1 MALDIPTLTLK
12 VASEG
17 LDSLPQQLNDASTA
31 GDNLSDSVDRVTAST
46 QGSTEVIKSSIT
58 ASEKYLSQ
66 LQTKA
71 DLLGR
76 NAEFTAGY
84 MLSLKDASE
93 AEMAAGASIGAS
105 IDKYKEMNSAHTE
118 AIKMNKAF
126 DESIKENEASLQR
139 MGKAQQAAIDMDKS
153 REASIQSEVQA
164 YGKMHAAALEMDAA
178 RDAAIQ
184 KEIQNYGKMHAA
196 ALEMNAAFDKS
207 KQPLEDTASM
217 FEKVGL
223 GSARAKREVIV
234 LGHEIVSGQF
244 SRIPGSMMVLSES
257 FITAGISL
265 STLLLPLALVAAA
278 IGTLVLASESIHRG
292 REEFEDF
299 DRAVQNTGNFAGT
312 TARQFQDMANTIARS
327 PKDISNAKEALLE
340 LAKSGRFH
348 KEEMADAGRA
358 ATDMARATGESAQDA
373 AREIIKLK
381 EEGTKYIDEFEKG
394 HHILTPLQFDEIEQ
408 FKRLGKEVEATDEYM
423 KALGKSAEEQSETIL
438 KHGGEWAGM
447 GNEVANAWGKAKAA
461 FMNWGKVE
469 EGTARINAL
478 KVAIADANK
487 TIANNKPI
495 FGLEQ
500 EAAAVAK
507 ADKAILETELK
518 SLQATQKIEDDKLA
532 AKEAGSRRN
541 EAVAKANSFI
551 ANAKLDENGE
561 RNRRIKKLDQEYGA
575 DKELLVKG
583 ETDWLAVL
591 KKTNGETSAE
601 YKKEVSDYA
610 ERVTQM
616 AAMYEANKKAL
627 EKKPD
632 KAPERDALSK
642 ELKQLQDQINVA
654 KSAYSTEQINSMA
667 QEKMGSISKAAQIE
681 MDGKAAIAMYEAE
694 AKAYSAMAAEEL
706 KHKDHTGQ
714 AQGYTDKALQAERDK
729 DREIE
734 KMRAGAEVEDA
745 NLQKRSLQI
754 QQETDKIKGDSVA
767 STLAKQAAAREA
779 DLDKAKS
786 DIETYG
792 EKLKKEY
799 GTLSAEDKK
808 LYTDMVAHAEQI
820 KKDWA
825 SFDTAQAQKQL
836 KDMDKQ
842 LDAMDKQL
850 KKSNPAIA
858 MYGEKKAIDKVEAE
872 RMQQLSQMVAQ
883 GKLLAEDAD
892 NYALALYKDSNK
904 QKKALDDGLV
914 LSQLSNAQT
923 IATGLEAIDKD
934 IAGKKSAAAKAAFAI
949 SKGLA
954 AAEAEVKLGAALQ
967 AAWDADSFPE
977 ALEQVAI
984 VVSQGAVIAND
995 IKSVAA
1001 PGFQSGGYTGDYG
1014 TSEIAGVVHG
1024 QEFVL
1029 NAAAT
1034 SRNRETLEAMNAGA
1048 TVNTTAGT
1056 NKSTDS
1062 VASSSNVHVHNYGAT
1077 IEVEKRSD
1085 GDIAIIARRE
1095 AKATVQ
1101 AEAPDLIARHIS
1113 NSNSPVSK
1121 ALSRNTSTERRR

>member
-1 MALDIPTLTLK
+1 
-12 VASEG
+12 
-17 LDSLPQQLNDASTA
+17 
-31 GDNLSDSVDRVTAST
+31 
-46 QGSTEVIKSSIT
+46 
-58 ASEKYLSQ
+58 
-66 LQTKA
+66 
-71 DLLGR
+71 
-76 NAEFTAGY
+76 
-84 MLSLKDASE
+84 
-93 AEMAAGASIGAS
+93 
-105 IDKYKEMNSAHTE
+105 
-118 AIKMNKAF
+118 
-126 DESIKENEASLQR
+126 
-139 MGKAQQAAIDMDKS
+139 
-153 REASIQSEVQA
+153 
-164 YGKMHAAALEMDAA
+164 
-178 RDAAIQ
+178 
-184 KEIQNYGKMHAA
+184 
-196 ALEMNAAFDKS
+196 
-207 KQPLEDTASM
+207 
-217 FEKVGL
+217 
-223 GSARAKREVIV
+223 
-234 LGHEIVSGQF
+234 
-244 SRIPGSMMVLSES
+244 
-257 FITAGISL
+257 
-265 STLLLPLALVAAA
+265 
-278 IGTLVLASESIHRG
+278 
-292 REEFEDF
+292 
-299 DRAVQNTGNFAGT
+299 
-312 TARQFQDMANTIARS
+312 
-327 PKDISNAKEALLE
+327 
-340 LAKSGRFH
+340 
-348 KEEMADAGRA
+348 
-358 ATDMARATGESAQDA
+358 
-373 AREIIKLK
+373 
-381 EEGTKYIDEFEKG
+381 
-394 HHILTPLQFDEIEQ
+394 
-408 FKRLGKEVEATDEYM
+408 
-423 KALGKSAEEQSETIL
+423 
-438 KHGGEWAGM
+438 
-447 GNEVANAWGKAKAA
+447 
-461 FMNWGKVE
+461 
-469 EGTARINAL
+469 
-478 KVAIADANK
+478 
-487 TIANNKPI
+487 
-495 FGLEQ
+495 
-500 EAAAVAK
+500 
-507 ADKAILETELK
+507 
-518 SLQATQKIEDDKLA
+518 
-532 AKEAGSRRN
+532 
-541 EAVAKANSFI
+541 
-551 ANAKLDENGE
+551 
-561 RNRRIKKLDQEYGA
+561 
-575 DKELLVKG
+575 
-583 ETDWLAVL
+583 
-591 KKTNGETSAE
+591 
-601 YKKEVSDYA
+601 
-610 ERVTQM
+610 
-616 AAMYEANKKAL
+616 
-627 EKKPD
+627 
-632 KAPERDALSK
+632 
-642 ELKQLQDQINVA
+642 
-654 KSAYSTEQINSMA
+654 
-667 QEKMGSISKAAQIE
+667 
-681 MDGKAAIAMYEAE
+681 
-694 AKAYSAMAAEEL
+694 
-706 KHKDHTGQ
+706 
-714 AQGYTDKALQAERDK
+714 
-729 DREIE
+729 
-734 KMRAGAEVEDA
+734 MRAGAEVEDA

-1001 PGFQSGGYTGDYG
+1001 PGFQSGGYT
-1014 TSEIAGVVHG
+1014 
-1024 QEFVL
+1024 
-1029 NAAAT
+1029 
-1034 SRNRETLEAMNAGA
+1034 LEAMNAGA